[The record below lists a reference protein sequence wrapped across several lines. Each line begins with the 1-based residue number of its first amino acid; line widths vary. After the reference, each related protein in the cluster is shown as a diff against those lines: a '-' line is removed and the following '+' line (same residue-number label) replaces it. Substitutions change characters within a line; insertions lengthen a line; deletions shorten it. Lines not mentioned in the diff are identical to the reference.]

1 MKNNERTETVT
12 TADTAVVT
20 KPNYKSI
27 KNKVLATTFALAVN
41 ACLISSVSA
50 AGGAVD
56 ASAFIS
62 TACTVLKSV
71 IILIGG
77 GVGVLGIVNL
87 LEAYGGDN
95 ASARS
100 QGMKQLMAGLGLILL
115 AIVLV
120 PVLQNMMTAAV

>member
-1 MKNNERTETVT
+1 MKNIIKLTSGRKSASKFAKARKTIIAL
-12 TADTAVVT
+12 TA
-20 KPNYKSI
+20 
-27 KNKVLATTFALAVN
+27 ALALN
-41 ACLISSVSA
+41 AGMIASVSA

-56 ASAFIS
+56 ASGFITTS
-62 TACTVLKSV
+62 CTVLKSV
-71 IILIGG
+71 IILLGG

-120 PVLQNMMTAAV
+120 PVLQSMMTAAI

>member
-50 AGGAVD
+50 AGGA
-56 ASAFIS
+56 FLEWMEGK
-62 TACTVLKSV
+62 VLP
-71 IILIGG
+71 
-77 GVGVLGIVNL
+77 GVKVLG
-87 LEAYGGDN
+87 
-95 ASARS
+95 
-100 QGMKQLMAGLGLILL
+100 
-115 AIVLV
+115 
-120 PVLQNMMTAAV
+120 